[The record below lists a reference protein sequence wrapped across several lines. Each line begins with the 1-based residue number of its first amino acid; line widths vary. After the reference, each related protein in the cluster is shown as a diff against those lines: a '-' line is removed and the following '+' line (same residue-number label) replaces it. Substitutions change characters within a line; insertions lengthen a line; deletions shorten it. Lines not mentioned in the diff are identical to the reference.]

1 MTMRKESRY
10 NDRKRYFDE
19 LATSSRKYFI
29 SYVKGFKGIRGSAI
43 LEIGCGEGGNLLPF
57 AEEGCEVTG
66 VDIAPKKIE
75 NATAFFAETGHSG
88 SFTCCDFLSFPD
100 DKKYDVIIMH
110 DVIEHIEPEYK
121 ASFLGKALSL
131 LKDDGII
138 FCAFPSWQ
146 MPFGGHQQICKS
158 RICSKIPFVHL
169 LPTGLYRRY
178 LNLFNESKPIVDD
191 LMSIK
196 RSQMRIRKFE
206 RLCDETGAK
215 RLDRTL
221 WLINP
226 HYEIKFGLKPARL
239 VCPFDRIP
247 GLRCY
252 LATSCFYILG
262 KQN

>member
-1 MTMRKESRY
+1 MKKESRY

-29 SYVKGFKGIRGSAI
+29 NYVGKYKKVAGTSV

-75 NATAFFAETGHSG
+75 NASIFFGEAGRKGT
-88 SFTCCDFLSFPD
+88 FVCCGFLEFPEER
-100 DKKYDVIIMH
+100 KYDIIVMH
-110 DVIEHIEPEYK
+110 DVIEHIEPEFK
-121 ASFLGKALSL
+121 EPFLKKALSL

-146 MPFGGHQQICKS
+146 MPFGGHQQICKN

-169 LPTGLYRRY
+169 LPAGLYNRY
-178 LNLFNESKPIVDD
+178 LNFFKESKPIVDD

-206 RLCDETGAK
+206 KLCDAAGAR

-226 HYEIKFGLKPARL
+226 HYEIKFGLKPIRL
-239 VCPFDRIP
+239 ASPFDRIP

-252 LATSCFYILG
+252 LATSCFYIL
-262 KQN
+262 KK